1 MEIHLGEP
9 MNCFGIRA
17 SRVLVLAPFV
27 GSLLL
32 FPLLPNVKKET
43 TTLSRATI
51 DQLEKDIPEQMKKN
65 GVPGLAM
72 AVIGGGKTTW
82 VHGFG

>member
-1 MEIHLGEP
+1 
-9 MNCFGIRA
+9 
-17 SRVLVLAPFV
+17 
-27 GSLLL
+27 
-32 FPLLPNVKKET
+32 VKKET

-51 DQLEKDIPEQMKKN
+51 EQLEKDIPEQMKKN

>member
-1 MEIHLGEP
+1 LLWNQSAKSPCACALRRE
-9 MNCFGIRA
+9 F
-17 SRVLVLAPFV
+17 APF
-27 GSLLL
+27 S
-32 FPLLPNVKKET
+32 LLPNVKKET

-51 DQLEKDIPEQMKKN
+51 EQLEKDIPEQMKKN